1 MPPLCQ
7 PRGRDLNPRRTEPPE
22 TVSRQRHGEAG
33 PPATNRRG
41 PRVTPSTF
49 RRSPRIGPGVDPV
62 DGVVDEAVPGA
73 PPGDLLQPRVHPG
86 PGADP
91 VLGAL
96 DLHAPREALVRA
108 RRTLI
113 EGEGAGAGVGFR
125 PRLLRNRRAEVLRV
139 RDQWGGAGDTGPASC
154 RSAPRLAARRLA
166 LPGDEAPT
174 LRPLSRHRFADEGE
188 APRSATPG
196 SSSFRPAEED
206 PPEPLGPLPRSQ

>member
-1 MPPLCQ
+1 
-7 PRGRDLNPRRTEPPE
+7 
-22 TVSRQRHGEAG
+22 
-33 PPATNRRG
+33 
-41 PRVTPSTF
+41 VTPSTF

-96 DLHAPREALVRA
+96 DLHAPRQALVRA

-125 PRLLRNRRAEVLRV
+125 PRLLRNRRAEVRRV

-174 LRPLSRHRFADEGE
+174 LRPLSRHRFADEGSKPLGRRRQDP
-188 APRSATPG
+188 PRSDRLRRIPPSLSDRSRAVNERGVATFAE
-196 SSSFRPAEED
+196 SSFHP
-206 PPEPLGPLPRSQ
+206 